1 MTRLHRSP
9 IGPLA
14 GIALAVTLMG
24 VASLRWAPIKIIY
37 NPSPSVPQGW
47 YAIGSTAGL
56 HRGDFALVRLPAP
69 VAQLADQRRYLPRS
83 VPLLKRVGAVA
94 GDRVCERGGLVRIND
109 VPVAHSLDRDRAG
122 RPLVPWSGCRPLV
135 ADELFLLG
143 TTSAASFDSRYY
155 GPVSLHS
162 VIGVALPW
170 WTW

>member
-1 MTRLHRSP
+1 MIHLHRSP
-9 IGPLA
+9 VGPLA
-14 GIALAVTLMG
+14 TIACAVTLMG

-37 NPSPSVPQGW
+37 NSSSSVPQGW
-47 YAIGSTAGL
+47 YAVESTAGL
-56 HRGDFALVRLPAP
+56 HRGDFALVRLPAS

-94 GDRVCERGGLVRIND
+94 GDQVCERGGLVHING
-109 VPVAHSLDRDRAG
+109 VLVAQSLDRDGAG
-122 RPLVPWSGCRPLV
+122 RPLVPWSGCRPLI

-155 GPVSLHS
+155 GPVSFHS
-162 VIGVALPW
+162 VMGVALPW